1 VEKVGGRGGD
11 GGPPPPLGS
20 QTRHHHTQKKKQPTN
35 FDATYCAALGYAA
48 GALIMHGRSG
58 LMATCEGLARPTA
71 QWDVGGYPLTGMMAI
86 ERRHGKDKPVI
97 RKALVDLHGP
107 AFRELAAR
115 RATWALHD
123 CFRSPGPIQ
132 FSGVGGSQ
140 ANTTLALELNGGVP
154 VCIR

>member
-1 VEKVGGRGGD
+1 M
-11 GGPPPPLGS
+11 
-20 QTRHHHTQKKKQPTN
+20 
-35 FDATYCAALGYAA
+35 GYAA

-58 LMATCEGLARPTA
+58 LMATCEGLARRTA
-71 QWDVGGYPLTGMMAI
+71 DWDVGGYPLTGMMAI

-115 RATWALHD
+115 RAEWAAGD

-132 FSGVGGSQ
+132 FNGVGGSQ
-140 ANTTLALELNGGVP
+140 ANMTLALELNGGAQ